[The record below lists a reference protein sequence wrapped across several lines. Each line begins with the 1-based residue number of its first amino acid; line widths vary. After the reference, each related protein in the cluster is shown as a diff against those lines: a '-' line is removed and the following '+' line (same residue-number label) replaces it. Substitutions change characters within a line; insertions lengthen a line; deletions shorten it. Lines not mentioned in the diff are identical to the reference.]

1 MGTRV
6 LAICCTPYQLLV
18 AAQVLAVY
26 YPEAQAD
33 LIISDQM
40 NNARRLWEQAK
51 EVWPRGRVYYL
62 EEKQL
67 NRLAQMCIRDR
78 LRL

>member
-40 NNARRLWEQAK
+40 NNARRLWSR
-51 EVWPRGRVYYL
+51 PRTYGPGEGSTIWR
-62 EEKQL
+62 K
-67 NRLAQMCIRDR
+67 NS
-78 LRL
+78 